1 MEDSARSSHGTGRL
15 VYLDYQAAKPVD
27 PRVVEA
33 MLPYFTERFANPAS
47 LHTMGDEAAEAL
59 ERARRSIAAFVN
71 ARPEEIIFTSGATE
85 SNNLA
90 LIGYALRNRK
100 KGNHI
105 VISEMEHISI
115 HNLAKYLEKNGF
127 EVSRVPLD
135 LFGRVDPGKLR
146 SRIRDDTIL
155 VSIGVASNEIGTL
168 QPIREIGEILQ
179 GKGIAFHTDAV
190 AAEGLLPLDVERN
203 HIDLMSLSSN
213 DIYGPRGVGA
223 LYVRKGIPLTPLMIG
238 GGQENG
244 LRSGTENLAGIVGM
258 ARAAELMTEE
268 MESEVL
274 RLRALRDRL
283 IEGVLQTVPKSFL
296 NGHPTERLASN
307 VHFRFTG
314 IEGESLVL
322 LLRDEGIQAATGSA
336 CSSKTL
342 EPSRTLIA
350 CGLLHEEAHG
360 SLELTLGRFTTPEDV
375 DAALEAIPRAVQRL
389 RRLSPLYK
397 EEAPV

>member
-1 MEDSARSSHGTGRL
+1 MKTEHPARDRPL

-47 LHTMGDEAAEAL
+47 LHTMGDEAAEAM
-59 ERARRSIAAFVN
+59 ESARRTIAAFIN

-90 LIGYALRNRK
+90 LVGYALRNRR

-127 EVSRVPLD
+127 EVSRIPLD
-135 LFGRVDPGKLR
+135 LYGRVDPAKVR
-146 SRIRDDTIL
+146 ARIRDDTIL
-155 VSIGVASNEIGTL
+155 VSVGMASNEIGTL
-168 QPIREIGEILQ
+168 QPIREIGELLQ

-190 AAEGLLPLDVERN
+190 AAEGLLPLDVERD
-203 HIDLMSLSSN
+203 HLDLMSLSSN
-213 DIYGPRGVGA
+213 DIYGPRGLGV

-244 LRSGTENLAGIVGM
+244 LRSGSENVAAIVGM
-258 ARAAELMTEE
+258 SRAAEIMREE
-268 MESEVL
+268 REQEVA
-274 RLRALRDRL
+274 RLRTLRDRL
-283 IEGVLQTVPKSFL
+283 IEGVLATVPKSFL
-296 NGHPTERLASN
+296 NGHPSARLAN
-307 VHFRFTG
+307 NAHFRFTG

-342 EPSRTLIA
+342 EPSHTLIA

-360 SLELTLGRFTTPEDV
+360 SLELTLGRFTRPEDIE
-375 DAALEAIPRAVQRL
+375 AALEAVPRAVRRL
-389 RRLSPLYK
+389 RQLSPLYK
-397 EEAPV
+397 EEVPS

>member
-1 MEDSARSSHGTGRL
+1 MKKEQPAGNRPL

-47 LHTMGDEAAEAL
+47 LHTMGDEAAEAM
-59 ERARRSIAAFVN
+59 ESARRTIAAFIN
-71 ARPEEIIFTSGATE
+71 AKPEEIIFTSGATE
-85 SNNLA
+85 SSNLA
-90 LIGYALRNRK
+90 LIGYALRNRR

-135 LFGRVDPGKLR
+135 LYGRVDPAKVR
-146 SRIRDDTIL
+146 ARIRDDTIL
-155 VSIGVASNEIGTL
+155 VSVGMASNEIGTL
-168 QPIREIGEILQ
+168 QPIREIGELLQ

-190 AAEGLLPLDVERN
+190 AAEGLLPLDVERD
-203 HIDLMSLSSN
+203 HVDLMSLSSN
-213 DIYGPRGVGA
+213 DIYGPRGLGV
-223 LYVRKGIPLTPLMIG
+223 LYVRKGIPLTPLLLG

-244 LRSGTENLAGIVGM
+244 LRSGSENVAAIVGM
-258 ARAAELMTEE
+258 ARAAEIMMEE
-268 MESEVL
+268 REQEVA
-274 RLRALRDRL
+274 RLRVLRDRL
-283 IEGVLQTVPKSFL
+283 IEGVLATVPKAFL
-296 NGHPTERLASN
+296 NGHPSERLAN
-307 VHFRFTG
+307 NAHFRFTG

-342 EPSRTLIA
+342 EPSHTLIA

-360 SLELTLGRFTTPEDV
+360 SLELTLGRFTRPEDIE
-375 DAALEAIPRAVQRL
+375 AALEAIPRAVRRL
-389 RRLSPLYK
+389 RQLSPLYK
-397 EEAPV
+397 EEVPS